1 MSPQELSADTDDM
14 FAPSSSSAPQMTETQ
29 FVLSFVH
36 RFVEGRGATTF
47 FAFCYPFSYSDCQDL
62 LSQLD
67 QRFPENYSTHS
78 RC

>member
-1 MSPQELSADTDDM
+1 
-14 FAPSSSSAPQMTETQ
+14 MTETQ

-67 QRFPENYSTHS
+67 QRFPETYSTQS